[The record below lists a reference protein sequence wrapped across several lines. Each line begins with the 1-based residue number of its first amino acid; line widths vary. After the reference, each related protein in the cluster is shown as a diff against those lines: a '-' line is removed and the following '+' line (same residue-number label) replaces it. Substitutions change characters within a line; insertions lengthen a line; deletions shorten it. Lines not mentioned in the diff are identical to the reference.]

1 MIMYFLLIL
10 FLDDDH
16 KIGNII
22 NADWKINTSVF
33 SEYIYSTLTVVLD
46 SNLKAFVWPFSR

>member
-10 FLDDDH
+10 FLDDNH
-16 KIGNII
+16 KIH
-22 NADWKINTSVF
+22 ADWKINTLDF